1 MKSDPVI
8 PDRFFAC
15 SVFVLV
21 FLFDPAEVGT
31 HLVGQTG
38 QAVEQ
43 TGIISEHLVI
53 FEVGIN
59 DIVVDLAPAFLEQ
72 GSALDLH
79 ILSFVL
85 DDIVEGAVDAAGD
98 DVDLIAVIDF
108 AVAGTLIGLG
118 FLGDIVVGRIIIE
131 IPETIHHIVGGIV
144 LELLCDVAV
153 EMDPVFPI
161 QEKHAD
167 TNQVGHIFVEIGV
180 IQIGELLGIFLAL
193 ANDLLQQMGGR
204 LGAIAIGMDA
214 GGFDLIEIL
223 INEIL
228 ADIVEESLHL
238 CVNLCDGH
246 EFLAGDICCLQILF
260 VNVVFA

>member
-59 DIVVDLAPAFLEQ
+59 DIVVDLAPTFLKQ
-72 GSALDLH
+72 GSALNLH
-79 ILSFVL
+79 ILSLVL
-85 DDIVEGAVDAAGD
+85 DDVVEGAVDAAGD
-98 DVDLIAVIDF
+98 DVDLVAVIDF
-108 AVAGTLIGLG
+108 AVTGALISLGL
-118 FLGDIVVGRIIIE
+118 LGDIVVGRILVE

-144 LELLCDVAV
+144 FELFCDIAV
-153 EMDPVFPI
+153 EVDPVLPI

-167 TNQVGHIFVEIGV
+167 TDQIGHIFVEVGMIKIGK
-180 IQIGELLGIFLAL
+180 LLGVFLAL

-246 EFLAGDICCLQILF
+246 EFLAGDICGLQILF
-260 VNVVFA
+260 INVVFA